1 MRLKTK
7 RNAALMLSFFS
18 ALGWNLPA
26 PSPVTA
32 ATIGNTGLV
41 NFSAIVVSSYCDII
55 TNVNGALAVTKNRKQ
70 ITSDISLPGPFTGT
84 PSAATFSV
92 TSNLDSLGFVI
103 VDGATLSGTTAAT
116 LNQVRVNS
124 NPIYA
129 NTEQIALDTNGSLG
143 PTTVN
148 VKFETTNNNDKFANS
163 TYTASA
169 TLTCTDDGTK

>member
-1 MRLKTK
+1 
-7 RNAALMLSFFS
+7 MLSFFS

-41 NFSAIVVSSYCDII
+41 NFSAIVVSSFCDII
-55 TNVNGALAVTKNRKQ
+55 TNANGALAVTKNRKQ

-92 TSNLDSLGFVI
+92 TSNLDGTGAVI
-103 VDGATLSGTTAAT
+103 VDGATLSGTTVAT

-124 NPIYA
+124 SLLYA
-129 NTEQIALDTNGSLG
+129 DTEQVALDSNGSLA

-148 VKFETTNNNDKFANS
+148 VKFETKNNNNKFANS

-169 TLTCTDDGTK
+169 TLTCTDNGTK